1 MSDEGRQRLR
11 LWLRCGF
18 FALFVLAPVFDLFRL
33 DLTRGHFVLFGLD
46 WTLGI
51 DDFTAGRID
60 ATELSLRV
68 VLRAFVPGLA
78 FVLGGLWLAWKYGRL
93 YCGWLCPHGSVVE
106 TVNALMR
113 RAGGTPS
120 LWERRPATPR
130 QADGSVF
137 EPKALWWLPTALVV
151 TGFAGLWAVTLL
163 TYLLPP
169 AEVWG
174 NLWRLEP
181 TRNQALF
188 IGVATGLFTLEFTL
202 ARHLFCRFA
211 CAAGLFQSHAWM
223 ANRRALVITYQRD
236 RAADCAGCEAV
247 CEIACPM
254 RLKPRTIKR
263 RMFACTQ
270 CTACISACTTVQQ
283 HNPAGSLLAW
293 QSGEAALA
301 ESGQRA
307 LRRIEVTGSRKVG
320 AAADV
325 RSEAA

>member
-1 MSDEGRQRLR
+1 MSDETRQRLR
-11 LWLRCGF
+11 LWLRSGF
-18 FALFVLAPVFDLFRL
+18 FVLFVLAPVFDLFRL

-51 DDFTAGRID
+51 DDFAAGRID
-60 ATELSLRV
+60 ATQLSLRV

-106 TVNALMR
+106 AINALMR

-130 QADGSVF
+130 LADGSVF
-137 EPKALWWLPTALVV
+137 APAARWWLPIALAVL
-151 TGFAGLWAVTLL
+151 GFAGLWAVTLL

-174 NLWRLEP
+174 NLLRLEP

-188 IGVATGLFTLEFTL
+188 IGVATGLFVLEFTF

-223 ANRRALVITYQRD
+223 ANRKALVITYRRE
-236 RAADCAGCEAV
+236 RAADCIGCEAV

-263 RMFACTQ
+263 KKFACTQ
-270 CTACISACTTVQQ
+270 CTVCVSACTAVQR
-283 HNPAGSLLAW
+283 HNPAGSLLGW

-307 LRRIEVTGSRKVG
+307 LRRIDVSGSRSAQ
-320 AAADV
+320 AAADAG
-325 RSEAA
+325 SAAA